1 MSSIVKH
8 RQGHHISFKKGIR
21 NENITV
27 DDVSIRSSQDS
38 LDHASEQIKNNKVR
52 EAPEAELDLPS
63 DGASTFR
70 DFEPREV
77 RKLEKQIEQ
86 RDTAKQERIAF
97 KTGDVGFEDK
107 EIKDLLQLVPQAYE
121 KMARMPYVYQDHHKG
136 SGPTRTQIKKSVNK
150 IEELMEQLSS
160 VQQRMANL

>member
-8 RQGHHISFKKGIR
+8 RQGHHVSFKKGIR

-27 DDVSIRSSQDS
+27 DDVSIRSSQES
-38 LDHASEQIKNNKVR
+38 LGHASEQIKKNKARV
-52 EAPEAELDLPS
+52 APEAELDLPS

-77 RKLEKQIEQ
+77 RKLEKQIQQ
-86 RDTAKQERIAF
+86 RDAAKQERIAF

-107 EIKDLLQLVPQAYE
+107 EIKDLLQLVP
-121 KMARMPYVYQDHHKG
+121 
-136 SGPTRTQIKKSVNK
+136 
-150 IEELMEQLSS
+150 
-160 VQQRMANL
+160 